1 MPWSTVREAR
11 SGFCKKCC
19 ERRQKSSPFATR
31 WRQSSSVQA
40 IAGESESQGLRS
52 SLWQYG
58 LRFCACHGRIRRTW
72 RRGVGRAVREFLTAA
87 VVSGKNMSRRLHK
100 CPRRIGWL
108 INRGVSL
115 PFNNRSMMIDG
126 IPNRHLYFFQDI
138 SAKRDSRLFKA
149 CKRDISGRRMAI
161 FTFCNIRFSSHQTLQ
176 TLPRP
181 NIGVVAS
188 EAWSEGSAC
197 LCILR
202 AVVQC
207 KCKTLDEL
215 RKDLSQ
221 SPFAFSPR
229 TS

>member
-1 MPWSTVREAR
+1 MEEGARESSEGIFDST
-11 SGFCKKCC
+11 CC
-19 ERRQKSSPFATR
+19 EWKEHVTSFAF
-31 WRQSSSVQA
+31 SDPLAS
-40 IAGESESQGLRS
+40 
-52 SLWQYG
+52 
-58 LRFCACHGRIRRTW
+58 CAKHT
-72 RRGVGRAVREFLTAA
+72 
-87 VVSGKNMSRRLHK
+87 
-100 CPRRIGWL
+100 CPLRIGWL

-115 PFNNRSMMIDG
+115 PFNNRSMIDG

-181 NIGVVAS
+181 NIGVVAF
-188 EAWSEGSAC
+188 ETWSEGSTC

-215 RKDLSQ
+215 RKDLCK